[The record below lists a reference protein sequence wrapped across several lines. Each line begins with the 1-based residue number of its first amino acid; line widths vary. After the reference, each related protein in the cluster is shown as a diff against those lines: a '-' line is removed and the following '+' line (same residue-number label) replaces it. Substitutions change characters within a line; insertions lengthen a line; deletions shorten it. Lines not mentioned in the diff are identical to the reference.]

1 MKKRK
6 IYLDNLPLIEAEKIW
21 VGILDD
27 LEMLEPEII
36 DTTKALNRITAKP
49 VFAKISSPHYHGAAM
64 DGIAVAASKTFSAN
78 EKNPVRLKLNIDFKY
93 VNTGDPL
100 PPECDTVIMIEE
112 VHPISDDKVE
122 IISPHSPWEHVR
134 GIGEDIVATELI
146 VPENHRLRPQDLGA
160 ILAGGHA
167 EISVRKRPEITILPT
182 GTELVS
188 SSVNLKPGDIIEY
201 NSAMLAAYV
210 EEWGGKARI
219 TRPAIDDYELIKS
232 KLQEALETADAVI
245 INAGSSAG
253 TKDYT
258 ASVVKE
264 LGKLFVHGVAIRPGK
279 PVVLGIVKGKPVIGI
294 PGYPVSAALTMN
306 LFIKPMLYKLQGI
319 PKPSKPIINATISR
333 QVVSTIGVEEFLRV
347 KLGRVKGKM
356 VASPLTRGAGIIMS
370 LVRADGVVKIPA
382 LKEGLKS
389 GEKIEVELLR
399 NEEDIENTVVVI
411 GSHDVTIDILANE
424 LKKTHSGLN
433 LSSAHVGS
441 MGGIM
446 ALKRKEAHIAGVHL
460 LDPDT
465 GNYNIPYIKRY
476 LPGESI
482 VLVNL
487 VYREQGLIV
496 PRGNPKEITGI
507 GDLTRDDILFINRQK
522 GAGTRLLLDLK
533 LKELGI
539 NHEKVRGYN
548 REEYTHMAIAA
559 TVAGGGADVGMGILA
574 AANSLDLD
582 FVPISSERYDLAI
595 PEEYFK
601 LDLVQKL
608 LKVINKPEF
617 QQKVVALGGYDI
629 SHTGETIF
637 VK

>member
-382 LKEGLKS
+382 LREGLKS

-411 GSHDVTIDILANE
+411 GSHDVIIDILANE

-465 GNYNIPYIKRY
+465 GNYNISYIKRY